1 MGANTYI
8 RTAKGTNIEEVFE
21 RLRQNALM
29 EHGYDSYNG
38 TISTTSLGER
48 INLGNNQN
56 YEDLSDEKLF
66 SEKWKTNYADLG
78 VSHYEAFTPKWVNDP
93 ETPKRVKGVK
103 TLQKF
108 GLSIDGRRGREFDT
122 LGAAKL
128 EAKKLSLHYGKNV
141 TIKKFR
147 SDYSA
152 FKLGEMKLTSDG
164 KEYKSARK
172 AKTKIYKPIHNFAL
186 FVYASC

>member
-1 MGANTYI
+1 MGANAYI
-8 RTAKGTNIEEVFE
+8 ETAKGTNIEEVFE
-21 RLRQNALM
+21 SLRQDALM

-38 TISTTSLGER
+38 TISTTSLGKR
-48 INLGNNQN
+48 INLGNNQS

-128 EAKKLSLHYGKNV
+128 EAKKLALQFGKNV